1 LKPARDARSATGQL
15 VDDAVVA
22 PIEMIEPS
30 EGRFEATT
38 AFDDQDLARGWE
50 PAIDRQ
56 MRSDL

>member
-1 LKPARDARSATGQL
+1 
-15 VDDAVVA
+15 
-22 PIEMIEPS
+22 MIEPS
-30 EGRFEATT
+30 EDRFEATT